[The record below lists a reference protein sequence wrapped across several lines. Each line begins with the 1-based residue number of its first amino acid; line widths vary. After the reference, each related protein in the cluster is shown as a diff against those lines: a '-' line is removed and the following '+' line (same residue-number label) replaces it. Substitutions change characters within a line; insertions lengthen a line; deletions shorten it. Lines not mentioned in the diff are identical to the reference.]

1 MKKKGNIR
9 DGCLTKTSSK
19 ENKEKIVLDI
29 FNSAVDKYDLMNT
42 LMTMGLDKY
51 WRKLVVN
58 YSGISSGNKAVDLCC
73 GTGTL
78 TIELAYT
85 VGLSGTIIGIDF
97 ATNMLALAR
106 KRVHR
111 HNLEQIIN
119 LINGNTLNIPFQ
131 ENTFDCATVAWG
143 LRNVSNLKL
152 AIQEIKRVV
161 KPGAKVISLD
171 MAHPEIPIFKDL
183 YWPLFKI
190 IISPIARIFSSYK
203 KAYQYLYE
211 SARAFITQKQLAELF
226 RSSGLINVKY
236 HNLCG
241 GIVAIVEG
249 TKSLP
254 YFPY

>member
-1 MKKKGNIR
+1 MKKKEKTR
-9 DGCLTKTSSK
+9 DRCLIKNSSK

-29 FNSAVDKYDLMNT
+29 FNSAVHKYDLMNT
-42 LMTMGLDKY
+42 LMTMGLDRY

-58 YSGISSGNKAVDLCC
+58 YSGIRSGDKGLDLCC
-73 GTGTL
+73 GTGIL
-78 TIELAYT
+78 TIELAHA
-85 VGLSGTIIGIDF
+85 VGSSGTIIGIDF
-97 ATNMLALAR
+97 AANMLALAR
-106 KRVHR
+106 KRTHSN
-111 HNLEQIIN
+111 NLEQVIK
-119 LINGNTLNIPFQ
+119 LINGNVLNIPFQ

-143 LRNVSNLKL
+143 LRNVSDLQL
-152 AIQEIKRVV
+152 AIQEMRRVV

-183 YWPLFKI
+183 YWYLFKI
-190 IISPIARIFSSYK
+190 IIPPIAKIFSSYK

-254 YFPY
+254 HFPY